1 MVIPDLS
8 LYLAFMG
15 LVTQVVCAVI
25 RNHRGAYLATQRDS
39 GSFEG
44 LWEFPGGKMEPGETF
59 EEATAREL
67 KEELG
72 ITAKTNQV
80 ILTNTIELGEK
91 TLELLFVST
100 QMVEGPIQLKEHRS
114 FRWLLPSE
122 MSNYEWLPGDI
133 PMVEKLSTI

>member
-1 MVIPDLS
+1 MGIPDLS

-15 LVTQVVCAVI
+15 SVTQVVCAVI

-114 FRWLLPSE
+114 FRWLLPPE

>member
-1 MVIPDLS
+1 
-8 LYLAFMG
+8 
-15 LVTQVVCAVI
+15 
-25 RNHRGAYLATQRDS
+25 
-39 GSFEG
+39 
-44 LWEFPGGKMEPGETF
+44 MEPGETF